1 MALNQ
6 RKTISRTMSNF
17 IKDNKK
23 GISIIIVIVLFIL
36 FDTCPIDLLQAVL
49 SS

>member
-1 MALNQ
+1 
-6 RKTISRTMSNF
+6 MSNF

-36 FDTCPIDLLQAVL
+36 FGTCPIDLLQAVL